1 VGALEHAYD
10 EASDHI
16 VDLACGVPA
25 QAASALGHAPE
36 CL

>member
-16 VDLACGVPA
+16 VDLACGVL
-25 QAASALGHAPE
+25 QTASALGHASRR
-36 CL
+36 L